1 MLFRVDLQDATGT
14 TELQDSINNL
24 GNTTVLIK
32 SGHMLLARL
41 YQFVCYTILV
51 GGHFPRKSND
61 DCLPWLLY
69 KSFFM
74 LLSNRARERTVSGPW
89 FRDVWLGY
97 TQYYSG
103 YGAGVTACSRIF
115 SHTYLKKN
123 QHI

>member
-1 MLFRVDLQDATGT
+1 MSFRVDLQDATGT
-14 TELQDSINNL
+14 TELQDSIKNL

-32 SGHMLLARL
+32 SRHMLLARL

-74 LLSNRARERTVSGPW
+74 LLSKRARERTVSGPW

-97 TQYYSG
+97 MYSITQVMVPGSLPV
-103 YGAGVTACSRIF
+103 AGFFVKRT
-115 SHTYLKKN
+115 
-123 QHI
+123 